1 MRALLDSALSALAGL
16 MVRVFFRSVEVSGGE
31 LIPRGVPL
39 LIVANH
45 VNSIADP
52 LLLLALV
59 DGRARVLAKS
69 TLWSHPVLGP
79 LLVLTGALPVYRHRD
94 TGEDVLKNL
103 TTFARC
109 RDELRR
115 GGAIA
120 LFPEGTSHNLP
131 HRLPL
136 KTGAAR
142 IAIETET
149 TNPSTGL
156 RILPIGIV
164 YEAKGRFRSRVLIN
178 VGEPIDPGPEARRF
192 ATDGRK
198 AVRALTDRIASGLES
213 VTTSYQSW
221 DEARLL
227 NLAAA
232 VTGHASLAERF
243 TRSRAFLAAYRG
255 LRAQD
260 PARVAGVVRSVEK
273 YERHLL
279 DLALMDDD
287 VAASSQRGR
296 AWGELALNL
305 PVGVVGALL
314 NVVPY
319 QLTGWV
325 TRRFARTPD
334 EPATYMLIT
343 ALLAFPASWLALGLV
358 ATFVAGPTAGALLAC
373 LAPITGAAALRL
385 REAWRVLG
393 QRRPTN
399 GLVRER
405 AALAEE
411 IKELEGF
418 FLSSTGAGFS

>member
-1 MRALLDSALSALAGL
+1 MRAVLDLVLSALARL
-16 MVRVFFRSVEVSGGE
+16 MVRVFFRSAEVSGAE
-31 LIPRGVPL
+31 RIPRSVPL

-52 LLLLALV
+52 LLLMALV

-69 TLWSHPVLGP
+69 TLWSHPVIGP

-94 TGEDVLKNL
+94 TGEDVKKNF

-109 RDELRR
+109 RDELTR

-142 IAIETET
+142 IAIETEAS
-149 TNPSTGL
+149 NPSTGL
-156 RILPIGIV
+156 RILPVGIV

-178 VGEPIDPGPEARRF
+178 VGEPIEPGPEVRRL

-198 AVRALTDRIASGLES
+198 AMRALTDRIACGLED
-213 VTTSYQSW
+213 VTTSYESW

-232 VTGHASLAERF
+232 VMGDASLAERF

-255 LRAQD
+255 LRSHD
-260 PARVAGVVRSVEK
+260 PARVAGLVRSVEK
-273 YERHLL
+273 YEGHLR

-287 VAASSQRGR
+287 VATSSRRGR

-305 PVGVVGALL
+305 PVGLVGSLL
-314 NVVPY
+314 NAIPY

-343 ALLAFPASWLALGLV
+343 ALLAFPASWLAIGLV
-358 ATFVAGPTAGALLAC
+358 ATFVAGPMAGALFAS
-373 LAPITGAAALRL
+373 LAPITGASALRL
-385 REAWRVLG
+385 REAGRVLG

-405 AALAEE
+405 AALAEQ
-411 IKELEGF
+411 IKEVESF
-418 FLSSTGAGFS
+418 FVASTSSRSS